1 MKKGK
6 FRIRRPDS
14 MLLLAMLVS
23 ASILLTTAA
32 GAAET
37 GTLFSN
43 PDLGDF
49 LDGDVTVIRMGPH
62 GPAVHMS
69 LIDPDALQLDGQ
81 GNARAVGQIPATPEL
96 YFTIRLPW

>member
-23 ASILLTTAA
+23 ASVLFTTAA
-32 GAAET
+32 GAAGT
-37 GTLFSN
+37 GTLFSK
-43 PDLGDF
+43 PELGDF
-49 LDGDVTVIRMGPH
+49 LDGDVTVVRLGRN

-69 LIDPDALQLDGQ
+69 LIDPDAMQFDGQ
-81 GNARAVGQIPATPEL
+81 GNASTVGQIPVTPEL
-96 YFTIRLPW
+96 YLTVRLPW